1 MFFSH
6 SQRRTAAGEPAVT
19 NRDRRHIAYQSTW
32 RRVPSTAVLYLLAS
46 LLAFVFVLPFFWLLS
61 SSLKKP
67 IEIYIFPPIWLPKPL
82 QWANYA
88 TVLFGDVPFL
98 LFFQNTVII
107 TSLAMFGQLVS
118 ATLVAYG
125 FARFEFPGRD
135 ALFVLVLS
143 TLMLPDQVTL
153 IPQYLIFNRLGWL
166 NTFLPLTV
174 PAYFGGGAFAIFLLR
189 QFLRTL
195 PRDLDE
201 AAIIDGCSS
210 LGVLWRVLLP
220 LTRPALGTLAIFSFI
235 YHWNDFIGPLI
246 YLNNSDKF
254 TLSLGLSYFRYTAQ
268 AGVGEPQEHLLM
280 AASVLMILPVIVLFF
295 LAQRY
300 FVQGVVLSGVNR

>member
-1 MFFSH
+1 
-6 SQRRTAAGEPAVT
+6 
-19 NRDRRHIAYQSTW
+19 
-32 RRVPSTAVLYLLAS
+32 
-46 LLAFVFVLPFFWLLS
+46 
-61 SSLKKP
+61 
-67 IEIYIFPPIWLPKPL
+67 
-82 QWANYA
+82 
-88 TVLFGDVPFL
+88 
-98 LFFQNTVII
+98 
-107 TSLAMFGQLVS
+107 LVS

-135 ALFVLVLS
+135 ALFILVLS

-153 IPQYLIFNRLGWL
+153 IPLYLTFNRLDWL
-166 NTFLPLTV
+166 NTYLPLIV
-174 PAYFGGGAFAIFLLR
+174 PAYFGGGAFSIFLLR

-201 AAIIDGCSS
+201 AAILDGCNS
-210 LGVLWRVLLP
+210 LGVLWWVLLP

-246 YLNNSDKF
+246 YLNNSEKF
-254 TLSLGLSYFRYTAQ
+254 TLSLGLSYFRYVAQ

-280 AASVLMILPVIVLFF
+280 AASVLMVLPVIVLFF

-300 FVQGVVLSGVNR
+300 FVQGVVLSGVSR

>member
-1 MFFSH
+1 MFFNDSE
-6 SQRRTAAGEPAVT
+6 RPLRAGEQAIHSKDVQQKS
-19 NRDRRHIAYQSTW
+19 RRRW
-32 RRVPSTAVLYLLAS
+32 RQRLLEPVALYLLAS
-46 LLAFVFVLPFFWLLS
+46 ALAVVFMIPFLWLVS

-67 IEIYIFPPIWLPKPL
+67 IEIYIFPPVWIPQPM
-82 QWANYA
+82 QWVNYA
-88 TVLFGDVPFL
+88 EVMFGDVPFL
-98 LFFQNTVII
+98 LFLQNTVVV
-107 TSLAMFGQLVS
+107 TTLAMIGQLLS

-135 ALFVLVLS
+135 MLFVLVLS

-153 IPQYLIFNRLGWL
+153 IPQYLLYNRLGWL
-166 NTFLPLTV
+166 NTYLPLIV
-174 PAYFGGGAFAIFLLR
+174 PVYFGGGAFSIFLLR

-201 AAIIDGCSS
+201 AAILDGCSS

-246 YLNNSDKF
+246 YLNNSEKF
-254 TLSLGLSYFRYTAQ
+254 TLSLGLSYFRYVAQ

-280 AASVLMILPVIVLFF
+280 AASVLMVLPVIVLFF

>member
-1 MFFSH
+1 MAQSREVG
-6 SQRRTAAGEPAVT
+6 QVA
-19 NRDRRHIAYQSTW
+19 NRWRW
-32 RRVPSTAVLYLLAS
+32 RRVLETAGFYLLAS
-46 LLAFVFVLPFFWLLS
+46 ALALVFVIPFLWLLS

-67 IEIYIFPPIWLPKPL
+67 IEIYIFPPIWIPSPI
-82 QWANYA
+82 QWGNYA
-88 TVLFGDVPFL
+88 NVLFGDVPFL

-125 FARFEFPGRD
+125 FARFDFPGRD

-153 IPQYLIFNRLGWL
+153 IPLYLTFNRLGWL
-166 NTFLPLTV
+166 NTYLPLIV
-174 PAYFGGGAFAIFLLR
+174 PAYFGGGAFSIFLLR

-201 AAIIDGCSS
+201 AAILDGCNS
-210 LGVLWRVLLP
+210 LGVLWWVLLP

-246 YLNNSDKF
+246 YLNNSEKF
-254 TLSLGLSYFRYTAQ
+254 TLSLGLSYFRYVAQ

-280 AASVLMILPVIVLFF
+280 AASVLMVLPVIVLFF